1 MKRHLIYI
9 VEDDEGIQELYRGAF
24 EDSYDVEIF
33 NSGEEFF
40 EQYKVCRP
48 DLAILD
54 IMLPGD
60 DGFKVLTDLRKT
72 DELLP
77 VIIVSAKND
86 ELSFVKGL
94 NKGADDYMSK
104 PFSVLELMA
113 RVRANLRRTAVNIL
127 RVRNIEID
135 SNTYAASVGGE
146 KIELTLKEFLLL
158 LGLLIITVFYP
169 CRKCRRNA
177 YKRKTFYRC
186 LGGRLYGRNQNA
198 RYAHCCVKGKTFRA
212 WGSQRHCYG
221 AWRRI

>member
-40 EQYKVCRP
+40 ERYKVCRP

-158 LGLLIITVFYP
+158 KLLAENAGVTLTREKLFTDVWGEDFMGETRTLDMHIAALREKLSAHGETNAIVTV
-169 CRKCRRNA
+169 RGVG
-177 YKRKTFYRC
+177 YR
-186 LGGRLYGRNQNA
+186 LDKNSR
-198 RYAHCCVKGKTFRA
+198 
-212 WGSQRHCYG
+212 
-221 AWRRI
+221 